1 MARNN
6 TYQPCY
12 RHILKC
18 IHFLLKCKS
27 IMFFIQSCRTLTLN
41 VCLINTLGQLI
52 QYIERL
58 NNTLR
63 YLVPGELSL
72 DINPKRGL
80 LL

>member
-1 MARNN
+1 
-6 TYQPCY
+6 
-12 RHILKC
+12 
-18 IHFLLKCKS
+18 
-27 IMFFIQSCRTLTLN
+27 MFFIQSCRTLTLN